1 VKGFIVA
8 IAAGAIAFVLMLQ
21 VVPESMIAFSGETP
35 QLIMLALFVGAVNAL
50 VKPVINVLSIPI
62 SFMTLGL
69 SGFVVNAALLLG
81 IAYLAQTYAK
91 LDLTIGGWPTS
102 GMTSDTILG
111 AFVASMVLA
120 LITTVVGLVV
130 RD

>member
-1 VKGFIVA
+1 MKGFIIAV
-8 IAAGAIAFVLMLQ
+8 AAGAIAFILMLQ
-21 VVPESMIAFSGETP
+21 IVPESMIAFAGETP
-35 QLIMLALFVGAVNAL
+35 QLILLALFVGAVNAL
-50 VKPVINVLSIPI
+50 VKPIINVLSIPI
-62 SFMTLGL
+62 SFLTLGL

-102 GMTSDTILG
+102 GMTADTILG